1 MKKYL
6 IISMFAAAATVT
18 QVHAADANNVGCG
31 WGSMVF
37 DGKSDKPSQ
46 VLAATTNHTLGNQ
59 TFGITS
65 GTAGCAANSTVKK
78 YAAVS
83 TFMTANVDKVA
94 HDMSVGQGESL
105 DTMAGLMDMSEEHKA
120 VFFRLVKDNFAT
132 IFPTTATTSEQA
144 LKSMSELMT
153 KDSVLSQYTV

>member
-6 IISMFAAAATVT
+6 FISLLAAIATS
-18 QVHAADANNVGCG
+18 AYADNNNVGCG

-46 VLAATTNHTLGNQ
+46 VLAATTNGTFGNQ

-65 GTAGCAANSTVKK
+65 GTAGCAKSATVKS

-83 TFMTANVDKVA
+83 TFMTANVDKLA
-94 HDMSVGQGESL
+94 HDMSVGKGESL
-105 DTMAGLMDMSEEHKA
+105 DTLAALIGMSNEDKA
-120 VFFRLVKDNFAT
+120 VFSQIVKANFTA
-132 IFPTTATTSEQA
+132 IFPTTTTTSEQA
-144 LKSMSELMT
+144 LQSISALLAR
-153 KDSVLSQYTV
+153 DARLAQYTV

>member
-6 IISMFAAAATVT
+6 LISVLAAVAS
-18 QVHAADANNVGCG
+18 HAYADNNNVGCG

-46 VLAATTNHTLGNQ
+46 ILAATTNGTFGNQ

-65 GTAGCAANSTVKK
+65 GTAGCAQNATVKS

-83 TFMTANVDKVA
+83 TFMTANIDKVA
-94 HDMSVGQGESL
+94 HDMAVGKGESL
-105 DTMAGLMDMSEEHKA
+105 NTLASLMGMSNEDKA
-120 VFFRLVKDNFAT
+120 VFSQMVKKNFSA
-132 IFPTTATTSEQA
+132 IFPTTNTTSEQA
-144 LKSMSELMT
+144 LQSMSGLMS
-153 KDSVLSQYTV
+153 KDARLAQYTV

>member
-1 MKKYL
+1 MKKHL
-6 IISMFAAAATVT
+6 IISALAAVSVVSH
-18 QVHAADANNVGCG
+18 VHAADANNVGCG

-46 VLAATTNHTLGNQ
+46 ILAATTNGTLGNQ

-65 GTAGCAANSTVKK
+65 GTAGCAQNATVKK

-83 TFMTANVDKVA
+83 SFMTANVDKIA

-105 DTMAGLMDMSEEHKA
+105 DTMAGLMDMTDEHKA
-120 VFFRLVKDNFAT
+120 TFFSLVKENFAA
-132 IFPTTATTSEQA
+132 IFPSATTTSEQA
-144 LKSMSELMT
+144 LKSVSELMA
-153 KDSVLSQYTV
+153 KDAVLSQYTV